1 MPIETVHLEGLR
13 GTLDMLKRLPPE
25 LVSKNGGPVKLA
37 LKKAAEVLRDEARA
51 NVQRIIDEPNLDE
64 QATKSTG
71 LLKKSIVAARGKM
84 PPGLKGER
92 YSVRVRKNQRYPAS
106 RGKDLTAVQIG
117 RQLETGTERREEPKP
132 WLRPAFDAKK
142 QAAVD
147 TFVTEVNR
155 RGQALIDKLDR
166 EAKAKG

>member
-1 MPIETVHLEGLR
+1 MASETVHLEGLR

-25 LVSKNGGPVKLA
+25 LVSKSGGPVKLA
-37 LKKAAEVLRDEARA
+37 LKKAAEVLRDAARA

-92 YSVRVRKNQRYPAS
+92 YSVRIRKNQKYPET
-106 RGKDLTAVQIG
+106 RGKGLTAVQIG
-117 RQLETGTERREEPKP
+117 RQLEEGTERRDPKP
-132 WLRPAFDAKK
+132 WLRPAFDEKK
-142 QAAVD
+142 GAAVD
-147 TFVTEVNR
+147 TFVSEVNR

>member
-25 LVSKNGGPVKLA
+25 LVSKSGGPVKLA
-37 LKKAAEVLRDEARA
+37 LKKAAEVLRDAARA

-71 LLKKSIVAARGKM
+71 LLKKSVVAARGKM

-92 YSVRVRKNQRYPAS
+92 YSVRIRKNQKYPET
-106 RGKDLTAVQIG
+106 RGEGLTAVQIG
-117 RQLETGTERREEPKP
+117 RQLEEGTERRSPKP
-132 WLRPAFDAKK
+132 WLRPAFDEKK

>member
-1 MPIETVHLEGLR
+1 MASETVHLEGLR

-25 LVSKNGGPVKLA
+25 LVSKSGGPVKLA
-37 LKKAAEVLRDEARA
+37 LKKAAEVLRDAARA

-64 QATKSTG
+64 QPSKSTG

-92 YSVRVRKNQRYPAS
+92 YSVRIRKNQKYPET
-106 RGKDLTAVQIG
+106 RGEGLTAVQIG
-117 RQLETGTERREEPKP
+117 RQLEEGTERRDPKP
-132 WLRPAFDAKK
+132 WLRPAFDEKK

>member
-1 MPIETVHLEGLR
+1 MPTETVHLEGLR

-25 LVSKNGGPVKLA
+25 LVSKSGGPVKLA
-37 LKKAAEVLRDEARA
+37 LKKAAEVLRDAARA

-64 QATKSTG
+64 QASKSTG

-92 YSVRVRKNQRYPAS
+92 YSVRIRKNQKYPET
-106 RGKDLTAVQIG
+106 RGKGLTAVQIG
-117 RQLETGTERREEPKP
+117 RQLEEGTERRDPKP
-132 WLRPAFDAKK
+132 WLRPAFDEKK
-142 QAAVD
+142 GAAVD
-147 TFVTEVNR
+147 TFVSEVNR

>member
-1 MPIETVHLEGLR
+1 MASETVHLEGLR

-25 LVSKNGGPVKLA
+25 LVSKAGGPVKLA
-37 LKKAAEVLRDEARA
+37 LKKAAEVLRDAARA

-92 YSVRVRKNQRYPAS
+92 YSVRIRKNQKYPET
-106 RGKDLTAVQIG
+106 RGKGLTAVQIG
-117 RQLETGTERREEPKP
+117 RQLEEGTERRDPKP
-132 WLRPAFDAKK
+132 WLRPAFDEKK
-142 QAAVD
+142 GAAVD
-147 TFVTEVNR
+147 TFVSEVNR

>member
-1 MPIETVHLEGLR
+1 MPTETVHLEGLR

-25 LVSKNGGPVKLA
+25 LVSKSGGPVKLA
-37 LKKAAEVLRDEARA
+37 LKKAAEVLRDAARA

-92 YSVRVRKNQRYPAS
+92 YSVRIRKNQKYPET
-106 RGKDLTAVQIG
+106 RGEGLTAVQIG
-117 RQLETGTERREEPKP
+117 RQLEEGTERRDPKP
-132 WLRPAFDAKK
+132 WLRPAFDEKK
-142 QAAVD
+142 GAAVD
-147 TFVTEVNR
+147 TFVSEVNR

>member
-1 MPIETVHLEGLR
+1 MPTETVHLEGLR

-37 LKKAAEVLRDEARA
+37 LKKAAEVLRDAARA

-92 YSVRVRKNQRYPAS
+92 YSVRIRKNQKYPET
-106 RGKDLTAVQIG
+106 RGKGLTAVQIG
-117 RQLETGTERREEPKP
+117 RQLEEGTERRSPKP
-132 WLRPAFDAKK
+132 WLRPAFDEKK
-142 QAAVD
+142 GAAVD
-147 TFVTEVNR
+147 TFVSEVNR

>member
-37 LKKAAEVLRDEARA
+37 LKKAAEVLRDAARA

-92 YSVRVRKNQRYPAS
+92 YSVRIRKNQKYPET
-106 RGKDLTAVQIG
+106 RGKGLTAVQIG
-117 RQLETGTERREEPKP
+117 RQLEEGTERRDPKP
-132 WLRPAFDAKK
+132 WLRPAFDEKK
-142 QAAVD
+142 GAAVD
-147 TFVTEVNR
+147 TFVSEVNR

>member
-37 LKKAAEVLRDEARA
+37 LKKAAEVLRDAARA

-64 QATKSTG
+64 QASKSTG

-92 YSVRVRKNQRYPAS
+92 YSVRIRKNQKYPET
-106 RGKDLTAVQIG
+106 RGKGLTAVQIG
-117 RQLETGTERREEPKP
+117 RQLEEGTERRDPKP
-132 WLRPAFDAKK
+132 WLRPAFDEKK
-142 QAAVD
+142 GAAVD
-147 TFVTEVNR
+147 TFVSEVNR

>member
-25 LVSKNGGPVKLA
+25 LVSKAGGPVKLA
-37 LKKAAEVLRDEARA
+37 LKKAAEVLRDAARA

-64 QATKSTG
+64 QASKSIG

-117 RQLETGTERREEPKP
+117 RQLEFGTEKRQPKA
-132 WLRPAFDAKK
+132 WLRPAFDEKK
-142 QAAVD
+142 GQAVD
-147 TFVTEVNR
+147 TFVSEVNR

>member
-1 MPIETVHLEGLR
+1 MASETVHLEGLR

-37 LKKAAEVLRDEARA
+37 LKKAAEVLRDAARA

-64 QATKSTG
+64 QASKSTG

-92 YSVRVRKNQRYPAS
+92 YSVRIRKNQKYPET
-106 RGKDLTAVQIG
+106 RGEGLTAVQIG
-117 RQLETGTERREEPKP
+117 RQLEEGTERRSPKP
-132 WLRPAFDAKK
+132 WMRPAFDEKK
-142 QAAVD
+142 GAAVD
-147 TFVTEVNR
+147 TFVSEVNR